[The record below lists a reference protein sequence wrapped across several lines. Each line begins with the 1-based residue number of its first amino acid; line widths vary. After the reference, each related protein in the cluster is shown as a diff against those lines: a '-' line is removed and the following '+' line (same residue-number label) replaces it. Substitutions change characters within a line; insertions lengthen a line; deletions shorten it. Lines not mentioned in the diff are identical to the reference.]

1 MVKRFDYI
9 DIAKGIG
16 ILMVVWAH
24 ILLTGASH
32 QFIYAFHMPVFF
44 LLSGMMFSR
53 DKYSSFGAFLGKRA
67 KRLLIP
73 YVIYSILTWG
83 VWAISRFIRHD
94 EVDSYWMPLLQ
105 TVIAQGSGAYIVHN
119 SALWFVPCLFLT
131 EMMYFFIS
139 RLGNWWTL
147 AACFVCAAYSFELG
161 AVYAAD
167 YWFLLPWNA
176 DAALIALPF
185 YCVGNM
191 IGSQLGHQRIIES
204 AQQYIGWYL
213 ASFVGLTVVLFWSA
227 MAFGECSMGSSSYQ
241 CPSGVFLAR
250 AFVGSAWLLCL
261 SLLLGMLK
269 VENQVVATFK
279 DLLKWAGKS
288 SLDIMCLHI
297 PAKGVCMIVV
307 AALVGITVDDI
318 SMSLLWSGVSFIV
331 TMLAVWVAMKFVPV
345 NKMSQ
350 SILKQL

>member
-1 MVKRFDYI
+1 MKRFDYI

-32 QFIYAFHMPVFF
+32 RFIYAFHMPVFF
-44 LLSGMMFSR
+44 LLSGMMFCR
-53 DKYSSFGAFLGKRA
+53 EKYATFGAFLGKRA

-73 YVIYSILTWG
+73 YVIYSVLTWV
-83 VWAISRFIRHD
+83 VWAAFRFIRHD

-131 EMMYFFIS
+131 EILYFFIS
-139 RLGNWWTL
+139 RLGDMWTL
-147 AACFVCAAYSFELG
+147 AVCFVCAAFSFELG
-161 AVYAAD
+161 AVYGD
-167 YWFLLPWNA
+167 SYWFLLPWNA

-191 IGSQLGHQRIIES
+191 IGSLLGHQRIMDS
-204 AQQYIGWYL
+204 AKEHIGLYTL
-213 ASFVGLTVVLFWSA
+213 VFVGFTAVLYWSA

-241 CPSGVFLAR
+241 CSSGVFMAR

-261 SLLLGMLK
+261 SLLLSMLK
-269 VENQVVATFK
+269 DNNRVVAIFK
-279 DLLKWAGKS
+279 NLLKWAGKS

-297 PAKGVCMIVV
+297 PVKGVCMIVV
-307 AALVGITVDDI
+307 AALVGITVDDV
-318 SMSLLWSGVSFIV
+318 SMSLLWSSVSFIV
-331 TMLAVWVAMKFVPV
+331 TMLAVWVAMKVVPV
-345 NKMSQ
+345 DKMS
-350 SILKQL
+350 

>member
-1 MVKRFDYI
+1 MKRFDYV

-32 QFIYAFHMPVFF
+32 RFIYAFHMPVFF

-53 DKYSSFGAFLGKRA
+53 EKYASFGVFLGKRA

-73 YVIYSILTWG
+73 YVIYSVLTWM
-83 VWAISRFIRHD
+83 VWAAFRFIRHD

-105 TVIAQGSGAYIVHN
+105 TVIAQGSGAFIVHN

-131 EMMYFFIS
+131 EIMYFFIS

-147 AACFVCAAYSFELG
+147 VACFVCAAFSFKLG
-161 AVYAAD
+161 AVYGYT
-167 YWFLLPWNA
+167 YWFMLPWNA

-191 IGSQLGHQRIIES
+191 IGSQLGHQRIMDS
-204 AQQYIGWYL
+204 AKGHIGLYAL
-213 ASFVGLTVVLFWSA
+213 GFIALTVVLYWSA
-227 MAFGECSMGSSSYQ
+227 MVYGECSMGSSSYQ

-261 SLLLGMLK
+261 SLLLSMLK
-269 VENQVVATFK
+269 DNYRIVATFK
-279 DLLKWAGKS
+279 NLLKWVGKS

-307 AALVGITVDDI
+307 AALVGITVDDV
-318 SMSLLWSGVSFIV
+318 SMSPLWSSVSFLV
-331 TMLAVWVAMKFVPV
+331 TMMAVWVAMKLVPV

-350 SILKQL
+350 AIAKRL